1 MAKAPKSTSLLFLL
15 PFLHPSLQI
24 CTFHTCILTLWGSL
38 HAGTGSMGELSQNSF
53 KLVLMYASTPVG
65 VDVCIHPIWYPIK
78 TILVVFRTE
87 KLAVAFVPT
96 QILTKSSDT
105 TFKTW

>member
-1 MAKAPKSTSLLFLL
+1 
-15 PFLHPSLQI
+15 
-24 CTFHTCILTLWGSL
+24 
-38 HAGTGSMGELSQNSF
+38 MGESACRYWFYGGTQP
-53 KLVLMYASTPVG
+53 KLIQVG